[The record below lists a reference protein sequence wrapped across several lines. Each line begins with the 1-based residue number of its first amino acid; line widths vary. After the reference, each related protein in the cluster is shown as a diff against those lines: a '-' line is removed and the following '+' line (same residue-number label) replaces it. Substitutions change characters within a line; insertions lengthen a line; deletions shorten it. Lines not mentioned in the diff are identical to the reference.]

1 MMKKIKQKVTH
12 QNVPKK
18 GEKSLCLDQQGK
30 PNEMIRN
37 RYKKHLNIRLLMF
50 YCLFIFSL

>member
-1 MMKKIKQKVTH
+1 MMKKIKQKVIH
-12 QNVPKK
+12 QNAPKM
-18 GEKSLCLDQQGK
+18 EKKVCLHQQGK

-37 RYKKHLNIRLLMF
+37 RYKNHLNIRLLMF